1 VLVACPQCEARYDFP
16 AETLP
21 EEGLRAKCVAC
32 GHVLHV
38 TRQGVRDDAL
48 VTRRQG
54 LDEET
59 PALSGYALVTRRS
72 NRPAAAPA
80 VSLPPPRVAPMP
92 VADDDA
98 PLDPLEDLGTAPAD
112 DDGTPPP
119 PAMPPVVLPPL
130 APRDARRGT
139 LPPSALEAV
148 ASSNDAEVTTRGGR
162 TDRTVPEQPKV
173 ILDLHSIGT
182 PLPNEGLPTPAPVAP
197 PADETDPPPVVAPPP
212 STAEVKALFTPD
224 PFDVPDARAFH
235 PVRRALPWA
244 LLCIAVGIAVYFAV
258 RPQDRPPPA
267 PGATAP
273 KTRVEAPLQATGDL
287 EIDEVRVEWLPRKG
301 GAVVHGVLHNRTGLT
316 QSAVALTAT
325 LARGDLPV
333 RQRVVACCEPL
344 TLPEA
349 TTVAATPEHPHL
361 APRLVLSDRPPI
373 GPGERRPFSVVFAG
387 ATDESP
393 PLSAR
398 VEVKFS
404 EPQRSP

>member
-1 VLVACPQCEARYDFP
+1 MLVACPQCEARYDFP

-38 TRQGVRDDAL
+38 TRQGVRNDAL

-72 NRPAAAPA
+72 NRPGAVPA
-80 VSLPPPRVAPMP
+80 VSLPPPRIAPVS

-98 PLDPLEDLGTAPAD
+98 PLDPLEDLGSAPAD

-148 ASSNDAEVTTRGGR
+148 ASSNDVEVTTRSGR
-162 TDRTVPEQPKV
+162 ADRAVPEQPKV
-173 ILDLHSIGT
+173 ILDLHTIGT
-182 PLPNEGLPTPAPVAP
+182 PLPNDVTAVP
-197 PADETDPPPVVAPPP
+197 PRVDETEPPPVIAAPP

-235 PVRRALPWA
+235 PVRRALPWV
-244 LLCIAVGIAVYFAV
+244 LLCIAVGVAVYFAV
-258 RPQDRPPPA
+258 RPPDVSALPPSSA
-267 PGATAP
+267 AP

-287 EIDEVRVEWLPRKG
+287 EIDEVRVEWLPRKM

-325 LARGDLPV
+325 LARGELPV

-349 TTVAATPEHPHL
+349 TTVATTPEHPHL

-393 PLSAR
+393 PLGAR